1 MNNNYPKIYLR
12 KKEERRIF
20 FGHQWIFS
28 NEISNINNEFENGE
42 IVSVYNN
49 EGKFFCCGFYNKN
62 SLITVRKISFE
73 ENFNLNLF
81 LKERIIQAK
90 NLRENFYPE
99 RNSYRLIF
107 SESDFLPGLI
117 IDKYND
123 TYVLQ
128 INSAGIEK
136 NIKIINEILI
146 NELNAKTIFTKNEP
160 YFRKLENLPDTDEVY
175 FGDIKNELIV
185 VNGIKYEI
193 DFENSH
199 KTGFYFDQVD
209 NRLFIEKITKG
220 KTALD
225 SFCNSGGF
233 GLHAIKSGASS
244 VDFVDSSIP
253 ELEKVNKNIMLN
265 KFNTKTELINK
276 DVFEYLIYCSENNIK
291 YDIVIVDPPAFAKN
305 KKSIPQALK
314 GYQKL
319 NKLALSIVNKNGF
332 LVTSSCS
339 YHIKKEEFIS
349 EIVNASGKSG
359 KEIQL
364 IHYNEASFDHPSLPS
379 MPETSYLK
387 FAVFKVS

>member
-1 MNNNYPKIYLR
+1 MIKNYPKIYLR

-28 NEISNINNEFENGE
+28 NEISNINNEIENGE

-73 ENFNLNLF
+73 ENFDLNLL

-90 NLRENFYPE
+90 SLRENFYPE

-136 NIKIINEILI
+136 NIKTINDILI

-160 YFRKLENLPDTDEVY
+160 YFRKLENLPETDEVY
-175 FGDIKNELIV
+175 FGEIKNEIIE

-199 KTGFYFDQVD
+199 KTGFYFDQAD

-220 KTALD
+220 KTVLD
-225 SFCNSGGF
+225 AFCNSGGF

-244 VDFVDSSIP
+244 VNFVDSSKT
-253 ELEKVNKNIMLN
+253 ELEKVQKNLLLN
-265 KFNTKTELINK
+265 NFNSETELIGK

-291 YDIVIVDPPAFAKN
+291 FDVVIVDPPAFAKN

-319 NKLALSIVNKNGF
+319 NKLAMSVVRNNGF
-332 LVTSSCS
+332 LITSSCS

-349 EIVNASGKSG
+349 EIVNASGKRG

-364 IHYNEASFDHPSLPS
+364 IHYNEASLDHPSLPS

>member
-28 NEISNINNEFENGE
+28 NEISNINNEIENGE

-73 ENFNLNLF
+73 ENFNLNLL

-136 NIKIINEILI
+136 NIKVINEVLI

-175 FGDIKNELIV
+175 FGEIKNELIV

-199 KTGFYFDQVD
+199 KTGFYFDQAD